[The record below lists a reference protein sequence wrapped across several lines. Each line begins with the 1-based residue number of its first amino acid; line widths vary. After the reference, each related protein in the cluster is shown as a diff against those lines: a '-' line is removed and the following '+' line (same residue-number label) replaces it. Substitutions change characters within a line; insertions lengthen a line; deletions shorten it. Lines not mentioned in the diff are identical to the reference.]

1 MRKNAPRLIGDVL
14 KDVVENLSQA
24 KKKEIFKII
33 AAWPNLAGKDF
44 SHHAKPVSL
53 KRGTLVVNV
62 DESAWLYQAN
72 LQKEKLLMR
81 LQKKAGGQKVQ
92 SIRFRIGKVR

>member
-14 KDVVENLSQA
+14 KDVVEGLSQA

-33 AAWPNLAGKDF
+33 AAWPSLLGKDF
-44 SHHAKPVSL
+44 SRHTKPVSL
-53 KRGTLVVNV
+53 QRGTLVVNV

-72 LQKEKLLMR
+72 LQKEKLLVR
-81 LQKKAGGQKVQ
+81 LQKKTGGQKVQ